1 MTAPDSD
8 RQRERQPAIKAMT
21 PDWTLPAGVQ
31 ACFTTRENG
40 DSVGPWAAGN
50 LADHV
55 GDDPQAVLRN
65 RQALQSK
72 LGAEVTP
79 AWLSQTHSTHCQTL
93 QFPLPAEPPRA
104 DASWTREKGLA
115 CAVLTADCAPILLT
129 DEAGTMVAAIHAGW
143 RGLANGIVAETL
155 KTLPVPAGALRAWVG
170 PAICPAHFEVGPEVL
185 AQFKARFAQADA
197 FFQPNRS
204 GQESH
209 YLANLPGLVKIA
221 LLHEGVRDVTLSGL
235 CTYAD
240 AERFYSYR
248 RDGQTGRQASLIWL
262 T

>member
-1 MTAPDSD
+1 MTDPDSD
-8 RQRERQPAIKAMT
+8 RQNKHSRSVTVMT
-21 PDWTLPAGVQ
+21 PDWPLPAGVR
-31 ACFTTRENG
+31 ACLTTRENG
-40 DSVGPWAAGN
+40 VSVGPWASGN

-55 GDDPQAVLRN
+55 GDDSQAVLRN
-65 RQALQSK
+65 RQALQSQ
-72 LGAEVTP
+72 LDPVVTM
-79 AWLSQTHSTHCQTL
+79 AWLNQTHSTHCQTL
-93 QFPLPAEPPRA
+93 QFPLPTEPPQA

-129 DEAGTMVAAIHAGW
+129 DEAGTMVAAVHAGW

-155 KTLPVPAGALRAWVG
+155 RALPVPVGALRAWIG
-170 PAICPAHFEVGPEVL
+170 PTICPAHFEVGPEVL
-185 AQFKARFAQADA
+185 AQFRARFAQADA
-197 FFQPNRS
+197 FFQPS
-204 GQESH
+204 HLDQPSH

-240 AERFYSYR
+240 ADRFYSYR